1 MMIPE
6 AQTPPCS
13 PPPRPETDYKAM
25 YLKLT
30 ERFEKTIDMMYC
42 EIKEKDKLLHNC
54 YVEIDELKTEK
65 YDYFKRIED
74 LSDELEESKSECKN
88 LINNINDLEQ
98 TIEQQELSIKIYKD
112 NDGEG
117 LSEFCEKV
125 NEDLEKLQNKY
136 NQLEEE
142 NENNLE
148 LVIQSSH
155 ALKDLFVECVRLSND
170 ENCLL
175 EGGEIVLDN
184 IWNDCDYSGLIV
196 DLINELNEDD
206 WNEDDG
212 TVQFD
217 INIKRQLGYNVV
229 RIKLVMN
236 DSDDE

>member
-25 YLKLT
+25 CLKLT

-42 EIKEKDKLLHNC
+42 EIKEKDKLLLEKQI
-54 YVEIDELKTEK
+54 EIDTYHQKLDDLEIKE
-65 YDYFKRIED
+65 IEIK
-74 LSDELEESKSECKN
+74 ELESEIKGYK
-88 LINNINDLEQ
+88 NNINDLEQ

-125 NEDLEKLQNKY
+125 NEDLEKLQYKY
-136 NQLEEE
+136 NELEEE

-148 LVIQSSH
+148 LYNQSSH
-155 ALKDLFVECVRLSND
+155 ALKDLFVECVRLSSQECPLYDDMDNI
-170 ENCLL
+170 LL
-175 EGGEIVLDN
+175 ENL
-184 IWNDCDYSGLIV
+184 WNDCDYSGLIV
-196 DLINELNEDD
+196 DVINELNEND

-217 INIKRQLGYNVV
+217 ISLGPGSHGQTV
-229 RIKLVMN
+229 RIGLVIN
-236 DSDDE
+236 DSDDSDDE